1 MSCYI
6 VSLYVHHL
14 EDLTDGAAG
23 SKLNRAV
30 LIALNSV
37 LYGIHRLMSVKVLQT
52 LECYTNA
59 IVITQ
64 RALGFPSPPYP
75 F

>member
-6 VSLYVHHL
+6 MSLHVHHL
-14 EDLTDGAAG
+14 EDGPHGAAG
-23 SKLNRAV
+23 CKVNRAV

-59 IVITQ
+59 IVITP
-64 RALGFPSPPYP
+64 RALGFPSPPCP